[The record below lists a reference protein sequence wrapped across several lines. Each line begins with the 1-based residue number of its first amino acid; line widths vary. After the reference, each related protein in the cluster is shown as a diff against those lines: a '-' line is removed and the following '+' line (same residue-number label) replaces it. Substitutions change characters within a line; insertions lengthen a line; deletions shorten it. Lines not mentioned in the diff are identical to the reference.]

1 MSDQLI
7 MPPEEQL
14 SNIPIPDPMLE
25 AMQGEFSRGIIPSEL
40 ASLNLTPSSNSYL
53 LEQPLSKQ
61 EIFRCTNLTKSYGSG
76 AAYIEVIKGISF
88 TVQQG
93 EYIVILGP
101 SGSGKSTLLHL
112 LAGLETPNR
121 GQIRMRN
128 QVIQDFTDDDLSLY
142 HREQIGLL
150 FQSFNL
156 LSSLLVWENVA
167 FPLMLAGA
175 PVDWRQ
181 HEALKMLDR
190 FGMAEFAMRYPN
202 QLSGGQQQ
210 RIALARALI
219 HDPDLLLV
227 DEPTGNL
234 DSKSADLVIH
244 ELNRLHKEENRT
256 IILVTHSQV
265 FLPFATRVFYIN
277 DGQLLTSNESY
288 RIDQT
293 NGPDSSRLEL
303 NQAQPAPL

>member
-1 MSDQLI
+1 MPEQFTL
-7 MPPEEQL
+7 PPEPEL
-14 SNIPIPDPMLE
+14 TAPDPMLE
-25 AMQGEFSRGIIPSEL
+25 AMQGEFSRGIVPTEL
-40 ASLNLTPSSNSYL
+40 AGLNLTPSSTSYL
-53 LEQPLSKQ
+53 LSQPLGET
-61 EIFRCTNLTKSYGSG
+61 EIFRCTNLTKSYGAG

-112 LAGLETPNR
+112 LAGLEVPNR
-121 GQIRMRN
+121 GEIRMRN

-156 LSSLLVWENVA
+156 LPSLLVWENVA

-175 PVDWRQ
+175 PIDWRQ
-181 HEALKMLDR
+181 HEAIKMLDR

-234 DSKSADLVIH
+234 DSKSADLVIN
-244 ELNRLHKEENRT
+244 ELNRLHKQENRT

-277 DGQLLTSNESY
+277 DGQLLTSNESN
-288 RIDQT
+288 RLDT
-293 NGPDSSRLEL
+293 PDGSNGTRLEL
-303 NQAQPAPL
+303 PQTQPASL

>member
-1 MSDQLI
+1 
-7 MPPEEQL
+7 MPDLPQ
-14 SNIPIPDPMLE
+14 IPPDGRPPLGAPDPMLE
-25 AMQGEFSRGIIPSEL
+25 AMQGEFSRGIVPAEL
-40 ASLNLTPSSNSYL
+40 AGLNLAPSASSYL
-53 LEQPLSKQ
+53 LEQPLGEK

-88 TVQQG
+88 TVQEG

-121 GQIRMRN
+121 GQIRMRD

-156 LSSLLVWENVA
+156 LPSLLVWENVA

-175 PVDWRQ
+175 PLDWRQ

-210 RIALARALI
+210 RIALSRALI

-244 ELNRLHKEENRT
+244 ELDRLHKQENRT

-277 DGQLLTSNESY
+277 DGQLLTSNEPHRFDPTDGSD
-288 RIDQT
+288 R
-293 NGPDSSRLEL
+293 PRLEL
-303 NQAQPAPL
+303 PQAQPPAL

>member
-1 MSDQLI
+1 MPDELR
-7 MPPEEQL
+7 MPPEL
-14 SNIPIPDPMLE
+14 PPPDPMLE
-25 AMQGEFSRGIIPSEL
+25 AMQGEFSRGIVPSEL
-40 ASLNLTPSSNSYL
+40 AGLNLAPSSSSYL
-53 LEQPLSKQ
+53 MEQPLGET

-88 TVQQG
+88 TVQEG

-156 LSSLLVWENVA
+156 LPSLLVWENVA

-175 PVDWRQ
+175 PLDWRQ
-181 HEALKMLDR
+181 HEAIKMLDR

-210 RIALARALI
+210 RIALSRALI

-244 ELNRLHKEENRT
+244 ELNRLHKQENRT

-277 DGQLLTSNESY
+277 DGQLLTSNESH
-288 RIDQT
+288 RFDT
-293 NGPDSSRLEL
+293 PDGSDGPRLEL
-303 NQAQPAPL
+303 PQTQPAPL

>member
-1 MSDQLI
+1 MPEQFTL
-7 MPPEEQL
+7 PPEPEL
-14 SNIPIPDPMLE
+14 TAPDPMLE
-25 AMQGEFSRGIIPSEL
+25 AMQGEFSRGIVPTEL
-40 ASLNLTPSSNSYL
+40 AGLNLTPSSTSYL
-53 LEQPLSKQ
+53 LSQPLGET
-61 EIFRCTNLTKSYGSG
+61 EIFRCTNLTKSYGAG

-88 TVQQG
+88 TVHQG

-112 LAGLETPNR
+112 LAGLEVPNR
-121 GQIRMRN
+121 GEIRMRN

-156 LSSLLVWENVA
+156 LPSLLVWENVA

-175 PVDWRQ
+175 PIDWRQ
-181 HEALKMLDR
+181 HEAIKMLDR

-234 DSKSADLVIH
+234 DSKSADLVIN
-244 ELNRLHKEENRT
+244 ELNRLHKQENRT

-277 DGQLLTSNESY
+277 DGQLLTSNESN
-288 RIDQT
+288 RLDT
-293 NGPDSSRLEL
+293 PDGSNGTRLEL
-303 NQAQPAPL
+303 PQTQPASL

>member
-1 MSDQLI
+1 
-7 MPPEEQL
+7 MPPEAEITQL
-14 SNIPIPDPMLE
+14 SSPDPMLE
-25 AMQGEFSRGIIPSEL
+25 AMQGEFNRGVIPAEL
-40 ASLNLTPSSNSYL
+40 SGLNLAPATTSYL
-53 LEQPLSKQ
+53 VNPTLGEH

-76 AAYIEVIKGISF
+76 AAYIEVIKGITFS
-88 TVQQG
+88 VQEG
-93 EYIVILGP
+93 EYIVIFGP

-121 GQIRMRN
+121 GEIRMRN

-156 LSSLLVWENVA
+156 LPSLLVWENVA
-167 FPLMLAGA
+167 FPLMLSGA
-175 PVDWRQ
+175 PLDWRQ
-181 HEALKMLDR
+181 HEALKILDR
-190 FGMAEFAMRYPN
+190 FGMADFAMRYPN

-210 RIALARALI
+210 RIALSRALI

-244 ELNRLHKEENRT
+244 ELDRLHKQEKRT

-277 DGQLLTSNESY
+277 DGQLLTSNEPHLLDTTDGS
-288 RIDQT
+288 
-293 NGPDSSRLEL
+293 DSARLEL
-303 NQAQPAPL
+303 PQAQPATL

>member
-1 MSDQLI
+1 MPESTDPFQLPPDPTTGYDP
-7 MPPEEQL
+7 MMEALQSEFSPATVPPELAGLGL
-14 SNIPIPDPMLE
+14 SAAPSGTYLAGTPM
-25 AMQGEFSRGIIPSEL
+25 GEH
-40 ASLNLTPSSNSYL
+40 
-53 LEQPLSKQ
+53 

-76 AAYIEVIKGISF
+76 AAYIEVIKGITFSV
-88 TVQQG
+88 TQG

-112 LAGLETPNR
+112 LAGLEIPNR
-121 GQIRMRN
+121 GEIRIRD
-128 QVIQDFTDDDLSLY
+128 QVIQKFTDDELALY
-142 HREQIGLL
+142 HREEIGLL
-150 FQSFNL
+150 FQNFNL
-156 LSSLLVWENVA
+156 LPSLPVWENVA

-190 FGMAEFAMRYPN
+190 FGMAEFATRFPG

-234 DSKSADLVIH
+234 DSRSADLVIH
-244 ELNRLHKEENRT
+244 ELARLHKQENRT

-277 DGQLLTSNESY
+277 DGQLLTSNDPHSFNPSG
-288 RIDQT
+288 RP
-293 NGPDSSRLEL
+293 NPVSLEL
-303 NQAQPAPL
+303 AT

>member
-1 MSDQLI
+1 MA
-7 MPPEEQL
+7 
-14 SNIPIPDPMLE
+14 PDPMLE
-25 AMQGEFSRGIIPSEL
+25 AMQGEFSRGIVPTEL
-40 ASLNLTPSSNSYL
+40 AGFNLAPSSTSYL
-53 LEQPLSKQ
+53 LSQPLGET
-61 EIFRCTNLTKSYGSG
+61 EIFRCTNLTKSYGAG
-76 AAYIEVIKGISF
+76 AAYIEVIKGVSF

-112 LAGLETPNR
+112 LAGLEVPNR
-121 GQIRMRN
+121 GEIRMRN

-156 LSSLLVWENVA
+156 LPSLLVWENVA

-175 PVDWRQ
+175 PIDWRQ

-190 FGMAEFAMRYPN
+190 FGMADFAMRYPN

-234 DSKSADLVIH
+234 DSKSADLVIV
-244 ELNRLHKEENRT
+244 ELNRLHKQENRT

-277 DGQLLTSNESY
+277 DGQLLTSNESNSLNTT
-288 RIDQT
+288 D
-293 NGPDSSRLEL
+293 GSDGARLEL
-303 NQAQPAPL
+303 PQTQPTAL

>member
-1 MSDQLI
+1 MA
-7 MPPEEQL
+7 
-14 SNIPIPDPMLE
+14 PDPMLE
-25 AMQGEFSRGIIPSEL
+25 AMQGEFSRGIVPTEL
-40 ASLNLTPSSNSYL
+40 AGFNLAPSSTSYL
-53 LEQPLSKQ
+53 LSQPLGET
-61 EIFRCTNLTKSYGSG
+61 EIFRCTNLTKSYGAG
-76 AAYIEVIKGISF
+76 AAYIEVIKGVSF

-112 LAGLETPNR
+112 LAGLEVPNR
-121 GQIRMRN
+121 GEIRMRN

-150 FQSFNL
+150 FQIFNL
-156 LSSLLVWENVA
+156 LPSLLVWENVA

-175 PVDWRQ
+175 PIDWRQ

-190 FGMAEFAMRYPN
+190 FGMADFAMRYPN

-234 DSKSADLVIH
+234 DSKSADLVIA
-244 ELNRLHKEENRT
+244 ELNRLHKQENRT

-277 DGQLLTSNESY
+277 DGQLLTSNESNSL
-288 RIDQT
+288 DT
-293 NGPDSSRLEL
+293 TDGPDGARLEL
-303 NQAQPAPL
+303 SQAQPTTL